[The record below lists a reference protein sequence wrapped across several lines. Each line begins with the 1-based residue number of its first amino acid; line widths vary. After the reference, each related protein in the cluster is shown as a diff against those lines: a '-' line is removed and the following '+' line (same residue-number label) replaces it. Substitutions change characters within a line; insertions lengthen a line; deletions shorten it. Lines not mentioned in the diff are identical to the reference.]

1 MAANKTLITL
11 AGIGPGSFETMTVA
25 VAKAIAEADVI
36 FGAKRLVES
45 LSGAMAKELAGFL
58 PHSDGAAASVE
69 KLPIYK
75 TAEILAHLKAH
86 PEYKHPLVLFSGD
99 TGFYSGALSF
109 VRDLNNSG
117 EDQNYDTRFLCGISS
132 IVYFCSKAQKSWHDV
147 TLLSRH
153 GRECNVVGHLRHAK
167 KCLLLLSGLSE
178 LKEIGT
184 LLENAER
191 EEILEKVSVTFG
203 YQLTLPEEEI
213 RTVTPAEMQQLTKEG
228 LYVLYIEHSGS
239 HLDAVVPGLPDSAF
253 LRGKAPM
260 TKEEVRAV
268 SLCKLRLKKDSVVYD
283 IGAGTGSVSVEAA
296 LICIDG
302 AVHAVEYKD
311 DAYELLL
318 QNRDRFCLE
327 NLNVIHGKAPEAMAE
342 LPAPT
347 HAFIGGSAGNM
358 EQILNC
364 LLEKNPKIRIVLN
377 CIALETLSEVTNIL
391 KKLPV
396 TEPEFVL
403 LQASRADQVGSYH
416 LMKAENP
423 IYIIS
428 FEGKG

>member
-1 MAANKTLITL
+1 MTTERITITL

-25 VAKAIAEADVI
+25 AAKAMAEADVI

-45 LSGAMAKELAGFL
+45 LDKEMADGLAAFYPKGNRNT
-58 PHSDGAAASVE
+58 ASVE

-75 TAEILAHLKAH
+75 TAEILSHLRSH

-109 VRDLNNSG
+109 VRDLKESG
-117 EDQNYDTRFLCGISS
+117 SDADYDTRFLCGISS
-132 IVYFCSKAQKSWHDV
+132 IVYFCSKAKKSWHDV

-153 GRECNVVGHLRHAK
+153 GRECNVTGHLRHAA

-184 LLENAER
+184 LLENAEK
-191 EEILEKVSVTFG
+191 EGILKNVKATFG

-228 LYVLYIEHSGS
+228 LYVLYIEHGS
-239 HLDAVVPGLPDSAF
+239 ASLNAVVPGLPDSAF

-268 SLCKLRLKKDSVVYD
+268 SLCKLRLRRNSIVYD

-296 LICIDG
+296 LLCIDG
-302 AVHAVEYKD
+302 TVHAVEYKD
-311 DAYELLL
+311 EAFELLL
-318 QNRDRFCLE
+318 KNREKFCLE
-327 NLNVIHGKAPEAMAE
+327 NLNVIHGKAPEAMEE

-358 EQILNC
+358 EQILSC
-364 LLEKNPKIRIVLN
+364 LLSKNPKIRIVLN

-403 LQASRADQVGSYH
+403 LQASRADQIGSYH

-428 FEGKG
+428 FEGRE

>member
-1 MAANKTLITL
+1 MAAEKITITL
-11 AGIGPGSFETMTVA
+11 AGIGPGSFETMTLA
-25 VAKAIAEADVI
+25 AAKSIREADVI
-36 FGAKRLVES
+36 FGAKRLIES
-45 LSGAMAKELAGFL
+45 LSGDIEEELERSFPTSGKAI
-58 PHSDGAAASVE
+58 AAVE

-75 TAEILAHLKAH
+75 TSEILSHLKAH
-86 PEYKHPLVLFSGD
+86 PEYRHPLVLFSGD

-109 VRDLNNSG
+109 VRDLNTSG
-117 EDQNYDTRFLCGISS
+117 EENRYDTVFLCGISS
-132 IVYFCSKAQKSWHDV
+132 IVYFCSKAKRSWHDV

-153 GRECNVVGHLRHAK
+153 GRECNVIGHLRHSEK
-167 KCLLLLSGLSE
+167 VLLLLSGLSE

-184 LLENAER
+184 LLEHAET
-191 EEILEKVSVTFG
+191 EGILKDVRVTFG

-213 RTVTPAEMQQLTKEG
+213 RAVTPAEMQQLTKEG
-228 LYVLYIEHSGS
+228 LYVLYIEHGGAS
-239 HLDAVVPGLPDSAF
+239 LNAVVPGLPDSAF

-268 SLCKLRLKKDSVVYD
+268 SLCKLRLKKDSIVYD

-302 AVHAVEYKD
+302 AVHAVEYKEE
-311 DAYELLL
+311 AFELLL
-318 QNRDRFCLE
+318 KNRERFCLE
-327 NLNVIHGKAPEAMAE
+327 NLHVIHGKAPEAMEE

-358 EQILNC
+358 EQILTC

-377 CIALETLSEVTNIL
+377 CIALETLSEVTGIL

-396 TEPEFVL
+396 SEPEFVL
-403 LQASRADQVGSYH
+403 LQASRAEQIGSYH
-416 LMKAENP
+416 LMKGENP